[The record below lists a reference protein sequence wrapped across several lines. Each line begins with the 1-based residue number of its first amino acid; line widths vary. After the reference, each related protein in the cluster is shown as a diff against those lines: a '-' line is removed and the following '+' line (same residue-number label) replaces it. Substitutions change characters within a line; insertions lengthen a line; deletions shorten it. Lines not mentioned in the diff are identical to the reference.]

1 MRGSLHPPAYA
12 PSRRVHGSTHTRH
25 LEGPACIF
33 CGIVAGEAPA
43 TALHEDDAVV
53 AFLDAFPV
61 NPGHALVVPREH
73 HLAFTEVPHAH
84 LHVIPPRAGDRV
96 EFILPPAARP

>member
-1 MRGSLHPPAYA
+1 MA
-12 PSRRVHGSTHTRH
+12 RRTPGILKDR
-25 LEGPACIF
+25 PCIF

-61 NPGHALVVPREH
+61 NSGHALVVPREH
-73 HLAFTEVPHAH
+73 HSAFTDVPHAH
-84 LHVIPPRAGDRV
+84 LHVIPRRTGDRV